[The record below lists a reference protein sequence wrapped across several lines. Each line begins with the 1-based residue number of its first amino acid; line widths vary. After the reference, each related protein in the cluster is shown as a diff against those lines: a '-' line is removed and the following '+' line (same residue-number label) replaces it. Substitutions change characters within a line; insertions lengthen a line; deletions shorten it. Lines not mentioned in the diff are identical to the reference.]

1 MAYESWSKED
11 LIARLTLLEV
21 EKEPQPTPRIAI
33 TPPPP
38 NPRRLW
44 RTFDFSSYPRRKIAL
59 KFCYSGWA
67 YNGLAIQADIT
78 PLPTVEGVIFDA
90 LAKARLIDPDAGLEG
105 CGWER
110 CGRTDRGVSA
120 GGQVISLWVR
130 SALNNASIPADPSP
144 DASFTENAPPEP
156 SPEDLSGEPVDS
168 DAFPALDDGDFGSL
182 DGMDFPLPT
191 TKAPR
196 KSELSYTL
204 ILNRILPP
212 TIRILAWSPV
222 APEFSARFNC
232 KSRHYKYF
240 FSPDNLDIS
249 RMREAAALLVGLHD
263 FRNFCKLDPAKQLTT
278 YIRRVMRADISPVVA
293 GVDAGMHVLDLE
305 GSAFLY
311 HQVRH
316 IMAVLFLVG
325 SGLEPPSVVTS
336 LLNVA
341 PGAEGDDALPVVDT
355 RPEYQMADALP
366 LMLYACHFGENELKW
381 EADEDAADEDAD
393 GLFFQLHAIRARSE
407 LYATL
412 NAEFLRAAAA
422 HHSPPPARLPITATG
437 FVPDGR
443 TPMNVPLG
451 GAEFRRTAKYVGL
464 LERKRGGSI
473 LRWKRKYKIKQGI
486 LDIRTRLIV
495 HRLPGV
501 ALNVWPELG
510 AQKRHCDN
518 RRKDFFRNIECSACL
533 VGGYI
538 ELHSGQDSLRE
549 TAVEGLQTRKHL

>member
-11 LIARLTLLEV
+11 LIARLALLDA
-21 EKEPQPTPRIAI
+21 EKEPPRVAI

-44 RTFDFSSYPRRKIAL
+44 KPFDFSSYPRRKIAL

-67 YNGLAIQADIT
+67 YNGLAIQADPT

-120 GGQVISLWVR
+120 GGQVISLWH
-130 SALNNASIPADPSP
+130 
-144 DASFTENAPPEP
+144 
-156 SPEDLSGEPVDS
+156 
-168 DAFPALDDGDFGSL
+168 
-182 DGMDFPLPT
+182 
-191 TKAPR
+191 
-196 KSELSYTL
+196 SYTL

-222 APEFSARFNC
+222 APEFSSRFNC

-240 FSPDNLDIS
+240 FAPDHLDIRLMS
-249 RMREAAALLVGLHD
+249 EAASLLVGLHD

-278 YIRRVMRADISPVVA
+278 YMRRIMSADINPVA
-293 GVDAGMHVLDLE
+293 GGASGMHVLDLK

-316 IMAVLFLVG
+316 IMAILFLVG
-325 SGLEPPSVVTS
+325 SGLEPPSIVTA
-336 LLNVA
+336 LLNVT
-341 PGAEGDDALPVVDT
+341 PGAEGDPTLPVVDT

-366 LMLYACHFGENELKW
+366 LMLYECHFGAGDVEWQAE
-381 EADEDAADEDAD
+381 DEDDAD
-393 GLFFQLHAIRARSE
+393 GLSPLGAGLYHQLHSIHARAE
-407 LYATL
+407 MYAAL
-412 NAEFLRAAAA
+412 DREFLHVAAV
-422 HHSPPPARLPITATG
+422 HHAPPPVRLPLNATG

-451 GAEFRRTAKYVGL
+451 GAEFRRTAKYTPL
-464 LERKRGGSI
+464 LERNRG
-473 LRWKRKYKIKQGI
+473 
-486 LDIRTRLIV
+486 DHFEV
-495 HRLPGV
+495 
-501 ALNVWPELG
+501 G
-510 AQKRHCDN
+510 ARRDE
-518 RRKDFFRNIECSACL
+518 RRK
-533 VGGYI
+533 
-538 ELHSGQDSLRE
+538 
-549 TAVEGLQTRKHL
+549 AVEDEGDE